1 MNFMKKTAKPPTAE
15 ARNLSQ
21 SLNALKQR
29 ILNNRAQ
36 PEHSE
41 GIGDQSRMHNNT
53 IEQNGE
59 IIAQNQLQG
68 EQQYQQQFQTIDD
81 PQRVLS
87 LLKPAIE
94 NETSLKITAN
104 RGDELFQTQLLD
116 IDFSRKVLRLKKIA
130 YTYGHFMVIGAKYLT
145 VYSQHDGAQIS
156 FRTYLIRYS
165 ERNGGYYEIRFPEQV
180 KYCQRRLSHRVH
192 LSFALN
198 VKAEF
203 YDETGEKIQGHL
215 RDISADG
222 VRLQLPEV
230 DPNNLH
236 TKSLIKDCVINFP
249 DREQIHCNLQIQHK
263 YNHLR
268 KKGCTIGGA
277 FYEMNAEQKKE
288 IQKLITG
295 LERRLLREV
304 RI

>member
-1 MNFMKKTAKPPTAE
+1 
-15 ARNLSQ
+15 
-21 SLNALKQR
+21 
-29 ILNNRAQ
+29 
-36 PEHSE
+36 
-41 GIGDQSRMHNNT
+41 MHNNT
-53 IEQNGE
+53 IDQNGQ
-59 IIAQNQLQG
+59 APANNQPHG
-68 EQQYQQQFQTIDD
+68 EQQYQQQFQSIDD

-94 NETSLKITAN
+94 NETSLKIAAN
-104 RGDELFQTQLLD
+104 RGDELFQTDLLD
-116 IDFSRKVLRLKKIA
+116 IDFSRKVLYLKKIA
-130 YTYGHFMVIGAKYLT
+130 YTYGHFMVIDAKYLT
-145 VYSQHDGAQIS
+145 VYSQHDGAQVS

-165 ERNGGYYEIRFPEQV
+165 ERNGGYYEVRFPEQV
-180 KYCQRRLSHRVH
+180 KYCQRRMSHRVH
-192 LSFALN
+192 LSFAHN

-203 YDETGEKIQGHL
+203 YDDTGEKIQAHL

-230 DPNNLH
+230 NPNNLH
-236 TKSLIKDCVINFP
+236 TKSLIKNCIINFP
-249 DREQIHCNLQIQHK
+249 GSEQIHCNLQIQHK

-277 FYEMNAEQKKE
+277 FYAMSAKQKKE
-288 IQKLITG
+288 VQKLIAG

>member
-1 MNFMKKTAKPPTAE
+1 MKKTVKPPTAE
-15 ARNLSQ
+15 VRNLSQ
-21 SLNALKQR
+21 SLSALKKR
-29 ILNNRAQ
+29 FLNNLIQ

-41 GIGDQSRMHNNT
+41 GIGGQNRMHNNT
-53 IEQNGE
+53 IDQHGQAPTN
-59 IIAQNQLQG
+59 NLLQG
-68 EQQYQQQFQTIDD
+68 EQQYQQQYQTIDD
-81 PQRVLS
+81 PQRILS
-87 LLKPAIE
+87 LLKPAIA

-104 RGDELFQTQLLD
+104 RGDELFQTHLLD

-130 YTYGHFMVIGAKYLT
+130 YTYGHLMVIDAKYLT
-145 VYSQHDGAQIS
+145 VYSQHDGAQVS

-165 ERNGGYYEIRFPEQV
+165 ERNGGYYEVRFPEQV
-180 KYCQRRLSHRVH
+180 KYCQRRMSHRVH

-230 DPNNLH
+230 DPNHLH
-236 TKSLIKDCVINFP
+236 TKSLIKNCVINFP
-249 DREQIHCNLQIQHK
+249 DSEQIHCNLQIQHK

-277 FYEMNAEQKKE
+277 FYAMNAEQKKE
-288 IQKLITG
+288 IQKLIAG
-295 LERRLLREV
+295 LERRLLRET